1 MIAKTKEIKDIG
13 GLTDERETVVL
24 PPPPFVYL
32 ALENARCPKA
42 ECTVKEGDHVYLHQ
56 QVGLRHGPSFEEP
69 IHSTVSGTVVG
80 FEKRYHRAGKMVN
93 YIKVENDFKDE
104 KDPSVSP
111 RSMEQIKAL
120 SFDEVV
126 EIFKNRCLVGLG
138 GSSFPT
144 YVKLQYAKDK
154 KIDTILINAIECEPS
169 ISADYR
175 LLEEKAD
182 DVLRGVLCLQNLFH
196 CGDAR
201 ICIKK
206 KHGELIAKLQE
217 KISKDYAGSGIIV
230 SPMRNYYPQGW
241 EIAMI
246 KEATHGKVIIPP
258 GKKAL
263 PPDYGIFNVNAMTC
277 AGVWYALGEDEPVY
291 ERYVTVAGD
300 GINKPVNLEVRVGT
314 PITDLIQAAGG
325 YKDES
330 PKVLILG
337 GPMMGAALPS
347 DDAIAT
353 KTVTSII
360 VENAKE
366 KETKP
371 CIHCG
376 SCVYSCPTHL
386 QPVLIME
393 AVKSMNR
400 DRIKMLNPLNCIE
413 CGLCSYSCT
422 SGIAVTDFVRR
433 AKIIAKL

>member
-1 MIAKTKEIKDIG
+1 
-13 GLTDERETVVL
+13 
-24 PPPPFVYL
+24 
-32 ALENARCPKA
+32 
-42 ECTVKEGDHVYLHQ
+42 
-56 QVGLRHGPSFEEP
+56 
-69 IHSTVSGTVVG
+69 
-80 FEKRYHRAGKMVN
+80 
-93 YIKVENDFKDE
+93 
-104 KDPSVSP
+104 
-111 RSMEQIKAL
+111 
-120 SFDEVV
+120 
-126 EIFKNRCLVGLG
+126 
-138 GSSFPT
+138 
-144 YVKLQYAKDK
+144 
-154 KIDTILINAIECEPS
+154 
-169 ISADYR
+169 
-175 LLEEKAD
+175 
-182 DVLRGVLCLQNLFH
+182 
-196 CGDAR
+196 
-201 ICIKK
+201 
-206 KHGELIAKLQE
+206 
-217 KISKDYAGSGIIV
+217 
-230 SPMRNYYPQGW
+230 
-241 EIAMI
+241 MI

-360 VENAKE
+360 VKNAKE
-366 KETKP
+366 KEAKP

-422 SGIAVTDFVRR
+422 SDIAVTDFVRR